1 MANTTYE
8 TYFEAEILGAD
19 PVTLVHILYRGAI
32 EAVGEAR
39 RYLSAGAVRERSR
52 KVTKAWEIIQELTV
66 SLDREHGG
74 EISRRLGEL
83 YHYMQTR
90 LLEANSRQAD
100 APLAEV
106 ESLLTTLCEAWR
118 EQKTQV
124 PQPLQVGYVPV
135 SCAF

>member
-1 MANTTYE
+1 MANTTYDTYLE
-8 TYFEAEILGAD
+8 TEILGAD
-19 PVTLVHILYRGAI
+19 PVSLVHILYRGAI

-39 RYLSAGAVRERSR
+39 RYLAAGAIRERSR
-52 KVTKAWEIIQELTV
+52 KVTKAWEIIHELTI

-83 YHYMQTR
+83 YYYMQAR
-90 LLEANSRQAD
+90 LLEANWRQAD
-100 APLAEV
+100 APLVEV

-124 PQPLQVGYVPV
+124 PQPVQAGYVPV